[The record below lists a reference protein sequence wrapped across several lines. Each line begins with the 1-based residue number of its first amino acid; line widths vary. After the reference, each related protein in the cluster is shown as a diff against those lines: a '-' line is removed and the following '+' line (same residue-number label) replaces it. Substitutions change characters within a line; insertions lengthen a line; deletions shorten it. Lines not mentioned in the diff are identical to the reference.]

1 MQLKAVSQLA
11 YQKWRR
17 GQESNLHRLAPGGFQ
32 DRCNTI
38 MRPLRNWQSVIY
50 RRAFQTLNQNCQK
63 LDPEEGQPT
72 TGAS

>member
-1 MQLKAVSQLA
+1 
-11 YQKWRR
+11 
-17 GQESNLHRLAPGGFQ
+17 
-32 DRCNTI
+32 